1 MVRTLPVNKIF
12 DRLFV
17 SLIGDTKKPT
27 QQSLK
32 QAFVS
37 LAEFI
42 ERPQADF
49 KSALFYNMMIQA
61 VD

>member
-1 MVRTLPVNKIF
+1 LNFRFKAQLN
-12 DRLFV
+12 
-17 SLIGDTKKPT
+17 GTKKPT

-37 LAEFI
+37 LAEFV

-49 KSALFYNMMIQA
+49 KSALYLLNRLGDDQ
-61 VD
+61 

>member
-1 MVRTLPVNKIF
+1 
-12 DRLFV
+12 V
-17 SLIGDTKKPT
+17 SQIRDTKKPT

-49 KSALFYNMMIQA
+49 KSALILHISCY
-61 VD
+61 VERLGDDY